1 MQPGNSVDIC
11 IIGAGVVGLALARML
26 SLHFPSHEILVLER
40 NAGVGQETSSRNSE
54 VIHAGLYYAPTSN
67 KARLCLRGHAL
78 LYDYCLNYNI
88 PYRRIGKL
96 IVAQHGEES
105 QLLKIADRALACGV
119 SHLIAMTK
127 DDVKKM
133 EPLLRA
139 EAALWSPA
147 TGIVDSHRL
156 MQSLRQQ
163 FEDAG
168 HIVATRSIFRQ
179 ARGRYGQQPGFDVDI
194 GVEGDS
200 ETFSLQCRVLINC
213 AGIAATEVA
222 KRIDGVDTRTIPAIS
237 LIKGN
242 YFSLSGRS
250 PFSHLIYPVPDPAHR
265 GLGIHATL
273 DLGGQ
278 CRFGPDIEAIDCV
291 DSLDSINSIDYRV
304 NEQRKGFFTEAI
316 RQYYPQLDESRL
328 HPDYSGIRTRL
339 MKTDNN
345 QADFVIQGHEEHGC
359 SGLIQLF
366 GIESPGLTAS
376 LAIAEEISEQLK
388 TLQLL

>member
-1 MQPGNSVDIC
+1 
-11 IIGAGVVGLALARML
+11 ML
-26 SLHFPSHEILVLER
+26 SLHFPHHDILVLER
-40 NAGVGQETSSRNSE
+40 NAGVGEETSSRNSE
-54 VIHAGLYYAPTSN
+54 VIHAGLYYAPGSN
-67 KARLCLRGHAL
+67 KARLCLRGHTL
-78 LYDYCLNYNI
+78 LYDYCRNYNI

-105 QLLKIADRALACGV
+105 QLQKIADRALACGV
-119 SHLIAMTK
+119 SNLTAMTK
-127 DDVKKM
+127 DDIKKM
-133 EPLLRA
+133 EPLLHA

-179 ARGRYGQQPGFDVDI
+179 ARRRYGQEPGFDVDI
-194 GVEGDS
+194 GIEGDS

-222 KRIDGVDTRTIPAIS
+222 KRIEGVDTPTIPAIS

-242 YFSLSGRS
+242 YFSLSGGS

-273 DLGGQ
+273 DLSGQ
-278 CRFGPDIEAIDCV
+278 CRFGPDIEAIDCG
-291 DSLDSINSIDYRV
+291 DSFDASNCIDYRV

-339 MKTDNN
+339 IMPGSN
-345 QADFVIQGHEEHGC
+345 QADFVIQGHDEHGC

-376 LAIAEEISEQLK
+376 LAIAEQISEQLK